1 MLGALKMHKLDEKLK
16 KCFREGEK
24 IIERHRG
31 LKKIKPDKELSLGHL
46 NKAMHNFK
54 AIEFFHKNGYSDWS
68 ASAAFY
74 CLYHCLLGILAKKGF
89 ESRNQSCT
97 FALIEDLINKG
108 EIKEINSDELK
119 EIFESD
125 ILESLEHSTKILD
138 IREQAQYSIRT
149 SMEDDLFNELKERT
163 KMLFET
169 LRKELEK

>member
-1 MLGALKMHKLDEKLK
+1 M
-16 KCFREGEK
+16 
-24 IIERHRG
+24 
-31 LKKIKPDKELSLGHL
+31 
-46 NKAMHNFK
+46 
-54 AIEFFHKNGYSDWS
+54 
-68 ASAAFY
+68 
-74 CLYHCLLGILAKKGF
+74 AKKGF